1 VAGAVTPDA
10 VLTRVCE
17 RRVVP
22 VVTRLELD
30 RASDLA
36 RALKRAG
43 LPLIELTL
51 RTPSSV
57 AVLGRLAADEELLVG
72 AGTVIRAEQ
81 VDIAVEA
88 GAHFVVTPGLSGE
101 VMQRCREVA
110 MPVIPGVSTATEI
123 IAALDHGCR
132 VMKFFPAE
140 TSGGTAALRAL
151 EAPFPDVRF
160 IPTGGVNAGNA
171 ANYLCLRCV
180 AAVGGSWMVAA
191 PLIDAR
197 EFDTVTR
204 LAEQA
209 VAIAAEARP

>member
-1 VAGAVTPDA
+1 MAGAVTPSA
-10 VLTRVCE
+10 MLTHVCR

-30 RASDLA
+30 RARDLA

-51 RTPSSV
+51 RTSSAV
-57 AVLGRLAADEELLVG
+57 AVLRRLAADEELIVG

-88 GAHFVVTPGLSGE
+88 GARFVVTPGLSGE
-101 VMQRCREVA
+101 VMRRCREVA

-123 IAALDHGCR
+123 ITALDHGCS

-140 TSGGTAALRAL
+140 ASGGTAALRAL

-160 IPTGGVNAGNA
+160 IPTGGVNAANA
-171 ANYLCLRCV
+171 ANYLRLRCV

-204 LAEQA
+204 LTEQA

>member
-1 VAGAVTPDA
+1 VTPST
-10 VLTRVCE
+10 VLADVCG

-36 RALKRAG
+36 GALKRAG

-51 RTPSSV
+51 RTSSAV
-57 AVLGRLAADEELLVG
+57 AVLRRLTADQELIVG

-88 GAHFVVTPGLSGE
+88 GARFVVTPGLSGE
-101 VMQRCREVA
+101 VMRRCREVA

-123 IAALDHGCR
+123 IAALDHGCS

-171 ANYLCLRCV
+171 ANYLRLRCV

-197 EFDTVTR
+197 DFDTVTR

-209 VAIAAEARP
+209 LAIAAEARP

>member
-1 VAGAVTPDA
+1 MTPNA
-10 VLTRVCE
+10 VLTHICG

-30 RASDLA
+30 RARDLA

-51 RTPSSV
+51 RTSSAV
-57 AVLGRLAADEELLVG
+57 AVLRRLAADEELIVG

-81 VDIAVEA
+81 VDLAVEA
-88 GAHFVVTPGLSGE
+88 GARFVVTPGLSGE
-101 VMQRCREVA
+101 VMRRCREVA

-123 IAALDHGCR
+123 IAALDHGCS

-140 TSGGTAALRAL
+140 ASGGTAALRAL

-171 ANYLCLRCV
+171 ANYLRLRCV

>member
-1 VAGAVTPDA
+1 VAGAVTPSA
-10 VLTRVCE
+10 VLADVCG

-30 RASDLA
+30 RARDLA

-51 RTPSSV
+51 RTSSAV
-57 AVLGRLAADEELLVG
+57 AVLRRLAADEELIVG

-88 GAHFVVTPGLSGE
+88 GARFVVTPGLSGE

-123 IAALDHGCR
+123 IAALDHGCS

-171 ANYLCLRCV
+171 ANYLRLRCV

>member
-1 VAGAVTPDA
+1 MTPS
-10 VLTRVCE
+10 VLTHVCG

-30 RASDLA
+30 QARDLA

-51 RTPSSV
+51 RTSSAV
-57 AVLGRLAADEELLVG
+57 AVLRRLAADEELIVG

-81 VDIAVEA
+81 VDLAVEA
-88 GAHFVVTPGLSGE
+88 GARFVVTPGLSGE
-101 VMQRCREVA
+101 VMRRCREVA

-123 IAALDHGCR
+123 IAALDHGCS

-140 TSGGTAALRAL
+140 SSGGTAALRAL

-160 IPTGGVNAGNA
+160 IPTGGVNAENA
-171 ANYLCLRCV
+171 ANYLRLRCV

-197 EFDTVTR
+197 DFDTVTR
-204 LAEQA
+204 LTEQA

>member
-1 VAGAVTPDA
+1 MTPST
-10 VLTRVCE
+10 VLTHVCG

-30 RASDLA
+30 RARDLA

-51 RTPSSV
+51 RTSSAV
-57 AVLGRLAADEELLVG
+57 AVLRTLAADEELIVG

-81 VDIAVEA
+81 VDIALEA
-88 GAHFVVTPGLSGE
+88 GARFVVTPGLSGE
-101 VMQRCREVA
+101 VMRRCREVA

-123 IAALDHGCR
+123 IAALDHGCS

-140 TSGGTAALRAL
+140 SSGGTAALRAL

-171 ANYLCLRCV
+171 ANYLRLRCV

-197 EFDTVTR
+197 DFDTVTR
-204 LAEQA
+204 LTEQA

>member
-1 VAGAVTPDA
+1 MTPSA
-10 VLTRVCE
+10 VLTHVCG

-30 RASDLA
+30 RARDLA

-51 RTPSSV
+51 RTSSAV
-57 AVLGRLAADEELLVG
+57 AVLRRLAADEELIVG

-81 VDIAVEA
+81 VDIAAEA
-88 GAHFVVTPGLSGE
+88 GARFVVTPGLSDE
-101 VMQRCREVA
+101 VMRRCREVA

-123 IAALDHGCR
+123 IAALDHGCS

-171 ANYLCLRCV
+171 ANYLRLRCV

-197 EFDTVTR
+197 DFDTVTR

>member
-1 VAGAVTPDA
+1 M
-10 VLTRVCE
+10 LTHVCG

-30 RASDLA
+30 QARDLA

-51 RTPSSV
+51 RTSSAV
-57 AVLGRLAADEELLVG
+57 AVLRRLAADEELIVG

-81 VDIAVEA
+81 VDLAVEA
-88 GAHFVVTPGLSGE
+88 GARFVVTPGLSGE
-101 VMQRCREVA
+101 VMRRCREVA

-123 IAALDHGCR
+123 IAALDHGCS

-140 TSGGTAALRAL
+140 ASGGTAALRAL

-171 ANYLCLRCV
+171 ANYLRLRCV

>member
-1 VAGAVTPDA
+1 VAGAVTPSA
-10 VLTRVCE
+10 VLTQVCG

-30 RASDLA
+30 RARDLA

-51 RTPSSV
+51 RTSSAV
-57 AVLGRLAADEELLVG
+57 AVLRRLAADEELIVG

-88 GAHFVVTPGLSGE
+88 GARFVVTPGLSGE
-101 VMQRCREVA
+101 VMRRCREVA

-123 IAALDHGCR
+123 IAALDHGCS

-171 ANYLCLRCV
+171 ANYLRLRCV
-180 AAVGGSWMVAA
+180 AAVGGSWMVA
-191 PLIDAR
+191 PSLIGAR

-209 VAIAAEARP
+209 VAIAAEERP

>member
-1 VAGAVTPDA
+1 MTPSA
-10 VLTRVCE
+10 VLTHVCG

-30 RASDLA
+30 QARDLA

-51 RTPSSV
+51 RTSSAV
-57 AVLGRLAADEELLVG
+57 AVLRRLAADEELIVG

-81 VDIAVEA
+81 VDLAVEA
-88 GAHFVVTPGLSGE
+88 GARFVVTPGLSGE
-101 VMQRCREVA
+101 VMRRCREVA

-123 IAALDHGCR
+123 IAALDHGCS

-140 TSGGTAALRAL
+140 ASGGTAALRAL

-171 ANYLCLRCV
+171 ANYLRLRCV

>member
-1 VAGAVTPDA
+1 MTPNA
-10 VLTRVCE
+10 VLSDVCG

-30 RASDLA
+30 RARDLA

-51 RTPSSV
+51 RTSSAV
-57 AVLGRLAADEELLVG
+57 AVLRRLAADEELIVG

-88 GAHFVVTPGLSGE
+88 GARFVVTPGLSGE
-101 VMQRCREVA
+101 VMRRCREVA

-123 IAALDHGCR
+123 IAALDHGCT

-171 ANYLCLRCV
+171 ANYLRLRCV
-180 AAVGGSWMVAA
+180 AAVGGSWMVAP
-191 PLIDAR
+191 PLIDAQD
-197 EFDTVTR
+197 FDTVRR

-209 VAIAAEARP
+209 LAIAAEARP

>member
-1 VAGAVTPDA
+1 MAGAVTPSA
-10 VLTRVCE
+10 VLTHVCG

-30 RASDLA
+30 RARDLA

-51 RTPSSV
+51 RTSSAV
-57 AVLGRLAADEELLVG
+57 AVLRRLAADEELIVG

-81 VDIAVEA
+81 VDIAAEA
-88 GAHFVVTPGLSGE
+88 GARFVVTPGLSDE
-101 VMQRCREVA
+101 VMRRCREVA

-123 IAALDHGCR
+123 IAALDHGCS

-171 ANYLCLRCV
+171 ANYLRLRCV

-197 EFDTVTR
+197 DFDTVTR